1 MLFFKNAFHR
11 HTLSVAIIKTTPQHS
26 QKNFLLHKFFC
37 IDLNTLFHQTTQKKT
52 NSILKKD
59 QLKMNETLTI
69 ILCFTI
75 PCLFSTLGAALIFL
89 MHKESG
95 ILNTITLG
103 LAAGIMLSA
112 SIWSLLVPAQQEA
125 ALSWGNLACVP
136 LVAGF
141 ALGGLFMILLDF
153 LSEKLF
159 KKSKNS
165 ENARAFTLFSAI
177 TVHNIPEGLSV
188 GFAVGTAIS
197 TQSEML
203 SALIFAIGIAIQNFP
218 EGLATALPLN
228 NCLNNRKKSFILAF
242 ISGIVEP
249 LFALLG
255 YFLASTLTSLLPWLL
270 SFSAGAMIYVII
282 EEILPEMKENNTS
295 KWGIWMFLIGF
306 IAMMILDICLAQ

>member
-1 MLFFKNAFHR
+1 
-11 HTLSVAIIKTTPQHS
+11 
-26 QKNFLLHKFFC
+26 
-37 IDLNTLFHQTTQKKT
+37 
-52 NSILKKD
+52 
-59 QLKMNETLTI
+59 MNETLTI
-69 ILCFTI
+69 ILCLTI
-75 PCLFSTLGAALIFL
+75 PCLFSTLGATLIFFIR
-89 MHKESG
+89 KQSG

-125 ALSWGNLACVP
+125 ELSWGNLSFLP
-136 LVAGF
+136 LVVGF
-141 ALGGLFMILLDF
+141 AFGGLFMVLLDF

-159 KKSKNS
+159 KNSKNS

-197 TQSEML
+197 MQTGML
-203 SALIFAIGIAIQNFP
+203 PALIFTIGIAIQNFP

-228 NCLNNRKKSFILAF
+228 NCLNNRKKSFFLAF
-242 ISGIVEP
+242 ISGVVEP

-255 YFLASTLTSLLPWLL
+255 YFLASSLTSLLPWLL

-282 EEILPEMKENNTS
+282 EELLPEMKESTSS